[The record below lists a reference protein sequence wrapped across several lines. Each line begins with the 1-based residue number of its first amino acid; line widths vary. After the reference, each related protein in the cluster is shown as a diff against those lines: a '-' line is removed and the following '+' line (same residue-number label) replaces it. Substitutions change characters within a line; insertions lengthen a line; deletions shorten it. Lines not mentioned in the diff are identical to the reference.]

1 MDDRILK
8 VRVDKKVPA
17 GAPGIYPWNILKHLP
32 DRDCVFDAFR
42 GTIGLDVYPFS
53 VTTRVNA
60 SNQIFLKVYEE
71 DTADKCDS

>member
-1 MDDRILK
+1 MRRVDDRILK
-8 VRVDKKVPA
+8 VSVEKRAPA
-17 GAPGIYPWNILKHLP
+17 GAPGIYPWNILRDLP
-32 DRDCVFDAFR
+32 DRDCVFDSFR

-71 DTADKCDS
+71 DSDQH